1 MCSGSNVHYKGKKN
15 ISISYKM
22 AFDMDKDALFLS
34 YSVFFF
40 LLFLS
45 VEKINTNHPHS
56 TPDGEISQVNCLF
69 VWYVWCEVWLMAGT
83 FPLHRNL
90 RKQD

>member
-40 LLFLS
+40 CCFCLSKKLTPTIHIQLLMVKSVKSTVCLS
-45 VEKINTNHPHS
+45 GMFGVKC
-56 TPDGEISQVNCLF
+56 G
-69 VWYVWCEVWLMAGT
+69 
-83 FPLHRNL
+83 
-90 RKQD
+90 